1 METASVDQ
9 KSGFS
14 SPDFEQLAK
23 DAVSS
28 WSLDLD
34 ELSLIKQRENAVFSL
49 RTRDGQRYALRV
61 HRSGYHT
68 DAELRSE
75 IEWMRSLK
83 AHGVKTADV
92 IPTLDGQGFTVVANH
107 QIDLLQWIDA
117 APIGAIEEQNR
128 DAAELSNAYRQV
140 GAIMAQMHDHAAAWS
155 LPGGFERH
163 AWDEDGLV
171 GPEPFWGNF
180 LALDVLNDDNRALLQ
195 KAAVTARAD
204 LQAYGKERDRY
215 GLIHADTLPENFL
228 ATQDNEIF
236 VIDFDDGGFGWYLFD
251 FATALFFHLGEP
263 QFEAVFE
270 ALTEGYARHR
280 ALPPEFENR
289 LDLFFLLRGLTYL
302 GWAHTR
308 RETETAQEMA
318 PMITTAVL
326 ELAQNYLAQK

>member
-1 METASVDQ
+1 METASIDQ

-128 DAAELSNAYRQV
+128 DGAELSNAYRQV
-140 GAIMAQMHDHAAAWS
+140 GAIMAQMHDHAATWS

-195 KAAVTARAD
+195 KAGHSVMVAVCSGSAVMAVSTIASMRAFLSLASAPVASMTAVTVS
-204 LQAYGKERDRY
+204 
-215 GLIHADTLPENFL
+215 HA
-228 ATQDNEIF
+228 Q
-236 VIDFDDGGFGWYLFD
+236 
-251 FATALFFHLGEP
+251 
-263 QFEAVFE
+263 E
-270 ALTEGYARHR
+270 ALALR
-280 ALPPEFENR
+280 AVSSAAVTVATSLETVMPVVTSWEAA
-289 LDLFFLLRGLTYL
+289 LQLFASVSFSVRSAAEAWRASPRAAMEVVRITFFMRCFLV
-302 GWAHTR
+302 W
-308 RETETAQEMA
+308 
-318 PMITTAVL
+318 
-326 ELAQNYLAQK
+326 